1 MNTLTIPGYR
11 IIKKIGRGGSATVYL
26 AEHQLLKRLVAVKVL
41 HSQYTDDKDYLARF
55 LREGQ
60 SIARLNHDSILKVFD
75 MNCHEETYYIAME
88 YMPSGTL
95 RHWIQQTK
103 PSREQLWSV
112 FLMLLDVIAFIH
124 KNGFVHRDIKPSN
137 ILFRQDGTPVLADF
151 GLTRIIDC
159 DKGLTNTRM
168 VLGTPGYMSPEQLE
182 GKLVDHRSDLYS
194 VGVLMYELLTGTMP
208 YCADSA
214 YEVISNQLR
223 LPTPKLPR
231 PHRRYQ
237 PVLNRLLAKSPGDRF
252 ETISALQTALPTMI
266 VETAPPVNVT
276 PKKTKKSWRKI
287 ALASTLVASLCLP
300 LYGLTKSET
309 PKVSEA
315 QIQQLLTLASEQ
327 IKSLR
332 LTTPPGDN
340 ALTTLNQVL
349 KAQPYNPRARI
360 GLNQIVSRYASLAR
374 KTLSKGQ
381 YQQARLFVKKGLK
394 VVPEHEILQQLT
406 SAINAHES
414 QSK

>member
-11 IIKKIGRGGSATVYL
+11 IIKNIGRGGSAMVYL

-60 SIARLNHDSILKVFD
+60 SIARLNHDNVLKVFD
-75 MNCHEETYYIAME
+75 MNCHEGTYYIAME

-103 PSREQLWSV
+103 PSLEQLWSV
-112 FLMLLDVIAFIH
+112 FLTLLDVIAFIH

-151 GLTRIIDC
+151 GLTRIVDC

-214 YEVISNQLR
+214 YEVIANQLR

-231 PHRRYQ
+231 PHRQYQ

-252 ETISALQTALPTMI
+252 SSISALKMALSII
-266 VETAPPVNVT
+266 VEAVPAVDMT

-287 ALASTLVASLCLP
+287 ALATTLVASLCLP
-300 LYGLTKSET
+300 LYGLTQNET
-309 PKVSEA
+309 PTINEA

-360 GLNQIVSRYASLAR
+360 GLNQIVSRYVSLAQ
-374 KTLSKGQ
+374 KTLSQGQ
-381 YQQARLFVKKGLK
+381 YQQARVFVQKGLK
-394 VVPEHEILQQLT
+394 VMPEHKVLLQLK
-406 SAINAHES
+406 SKINSH
-414 QSK
+414 